1 MKRSFLTV
9 AAAAVFSVAACGDAD
24 NDANIEPV
32 DELGPPA
39 TAPAPPPPAQPMPMD
54 TMGAADTMGG
64 MMGDTLGTT
73 TTGM

>member
-9 AAAAVFSVAACGDAD
+9 AAAAVFAIAACGDTD
-24 NDANIEPV
+24 TDANIEPV
-32 DELGPPA
+32 DELGAPPP
-39 TAPAPPPPAQPMPMD
+39 APAPVPAQPMDTMPMD
-54 TMGAADTMGG
+54 TT

>member
-9 AAAAVFSVAACGDAD
+9 TAAALFAIAACGGDD
-24 NDANIEPV
+24 TDANIEPV
-32 DELGPPA
+32 DEM
-39 TAPAPPPPAQPMPMD
+39 APPPPPAPAQPMPMD
-54 TMGAADTMGG
+54 TMPMDTT

>member
-9 AAAAVFSVAACGDAD
+9 AAAAVFSVAACGDTD

-39 TAPAPPPPAQPMPMD
+39 TAPAPAPAQPMPMD
-54 TMGAADTMGG
+54 TMGADTMGG